1 MAGVEVWLYTL
12 IVYVLVSAVIYVLA
26 RYSPYELPT
35 VWVSA
40 LPAGAGVTRVH
51 DVLWRRLRAL
61 STSATAAVQSPS
73 SANGRGN
80 GSGAA
85 FLDVPHASAVYEEK
99 LSPTAALVLIEERFQ
114 SSALAADVQQRGGAG
129 GGGDVEVPLTVLP
142 RISFSH
148 LSSTSVGEAAPAP
161 SPSMLAYIKRKF
173 PLFDSFWFT
182 MGACEYTRVST
193 RYEYSIRYDTSI
205 RL

>member
-61 STSATAAVQSPS
+61 PAGAGAPAFEQSHSPS
-73 SANGRGN
+73 SGN
-80 GSGAA
+80 ASRNRAGAA
-85 FLDVPHASAVYEEK
+85 FPDVPPASAGYEEK
-99 LSPTAALVLIEERFQ
+99 LSPTAALFLIEERFQ
-114 SSALAADVQQRGGAG
+114 ASALAAHTQQREGGVGGVG
-129 GGGDVEVPLTVLP
+129 GGGGIPAA
-142 RISFSH
+142 RIT
-148 LSSTSVGEAAPAP
+148 L
-161 SPSMLAYIKRKF
+161 
-173 PLFDSFWFT
+173 
-182 MGACEYTRVST
+182 
-193 RYEYSIRYDTSI
+193 
-205 RL
+205 

>member
-1 MAGVEVWLYTL
+1 MWLYTL

-61 STSATAAVQSPS
+61 PTGAAAVQSQSPS
-73 SANGRGN
+73 SANASGN
-80 GSGAA
+80 GTGAA
-85 FLDVPHASAVYEEK
+85 FPDVPPASAGYEEK
-99 LSPTAALVLIEERFQ
+99 LSPTAALFLIEERFQ
-114 SSALAADVQQRGGAG
+114 SSAIAADVQQPGVGVGGSI
-129 GGGDVEVPLTVLP
+129 EVLLSVLP
-142 RISFSH
+142 RVSFSH

-182 MGACEYTRVST
+182 MGAREAMCAPLCEYT
-193 RYEYSIRYDTSI
+193 I
-205 RL
+205 